1 LENNSNVEALDILQ
15 NAIIEDTNKSKQKS
29 EKKEYHFDKL
39 KMYFGE
45 DYEVVPNIK
54 ISMPTIGDIL
64 EIGEENFYRA
74 LSPFLYNSTS
84 IRLFLWENKIDWC
97 KIKDIEVFS
106 MLIPTVEKDPL
117 KLLFKNIQFDDFKLL
132 NLNALLRAIGSF
144 ENISENNDEQRL
156 CLFSASQNLLISE
169 DDYMVIAEYIRTM
182 MNIHPKVEKA
192 KGKTAKSW
200 MIQEDRMN
208 LSQKKDSDNST
219 LLPLISTCVNHPG
232 FKYKLKELKEVG
244 IYQFMDSVQRLQIY
258 ESSRALLDGSYSG
271 FCDTSKIDK
280 ENFNFFRNIS

>member
-1 LENNSNVEALDILQ
+1 
-15 NAIIEDTNKSKQKS
+15 
-29 EKKEYHFDKL
+29 
-39 KMYFGE
+39 
-45 DYEVVPNIK
+45 
-54 ISMPTIGDIL
+54 
-64 EIGEENFYRA
+64 
-74 LSPFLYNSTS
+74 
-84 IRLFLWENKIDWC
+84 
-97 KIKDIEVFS
+97 
-106 MLIPTVEKDPL
+106 
-117 KLLFKNIQFDDFKLL
+117 
-132 NLNALLRAIGSF
+132 
-144 ENISENNDEQRL
+144 
-156 CLFSASQNLLISE
+156 
-169 DDYMVIAEYIRTM
+169 

>member
-1 LENNSNVEALDILQ
+1 MENNSNVEALDILQ